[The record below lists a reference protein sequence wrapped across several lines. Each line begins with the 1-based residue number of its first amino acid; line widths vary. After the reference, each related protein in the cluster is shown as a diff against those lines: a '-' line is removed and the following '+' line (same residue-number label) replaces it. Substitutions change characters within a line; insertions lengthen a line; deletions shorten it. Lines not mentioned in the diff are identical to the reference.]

1 MSYSLVGPYPFDV
14 NAVTTCAR
22 QALGAVGSALDAGRG
37 TDLLDLA
44 ASGDEHGLYVVLSQ
58 RGPDDADPRIAG
70 FWVVFGIGYFDD
82 GVSGPPERHPPYAQ
96 ALLDAAT
103 EEVWWRSLRVSGG
116 KRGTWNPIVVLEW
129 KPELAVRAALYPPG
143 VQSLLEDD
151 DEESLDD
158 APLTPGGLPA
168 AGGLDDHGDWLDDGD
183 VGQAMDEVAG
193 QIELS
198 MDDEDS
204 EDDFAGPGEAGT
216 ADADADL
223 PEHRSLIAVVYGKMT
238 HDSITHRGEYQL
250 LVPEVD
256 ALVDHALPLEAWIEE
271 RAKAQAGKRKPRR
284 GAKQEEEPHR
294 IGPPLL
300 IPGDR
305 LAFPLSGWLTRNLDM
320 WPPRP
325 NNLQGGVLTD
335 RIVQSRWQSQAF
347 QGLSSTLAVFVLVLL
362 VSVVVRFA
370 TVPRP
375 RPRPTTPPPAAQ
387 PAMSVCSADHHKFVT
402 EFRCQIQRFASEDGA
417 EGAACGDFGSTDAV
431 EATVD
436 DLRALYCGL
445 LDRER
450 DGWTG
455 NFPDAGGD
463 DLFNFAELSAS
474 QACFNVLGHPHPYT
488 QATGYGSS
496 TWALADPNL
505 LLRDPALRIQSLVDL
520 VGDLDEACGTYRT
533 RLEHRVEG
541 AVFATHVGA
550 RGDTG
555 SDREGVQL
563 RHNLIDASMVGTAED
578 AERAF
583 RMGTIEGLEVFDY
596 ATMAGEPD
604 GVVRRLNKKKIWL
617 QLAGSPAPSSEPKL
631 LIPQYVTAR
640 FGDEPAGQTSTLW
653 KCHLALSG
661 RMEGLGKAKVSTRWD
676 LTAPVPVKYDIDGKL
691 GIQQQLV
698 LDSALLEFENG
709 LNGGTCWEV
718 VDKRL
723 DRYAPVHPLLTEL
736 DDGIWISPEQ
746 QLCGQIC
753 AAFYMID
760 SGENV
765 PKWVTR
771 DGDLGR
777 CLSHA
782 APRKTPDLGRG
793 SLDRLRIPWNGTR
806 QSAWVKPSAAEV
818 CAFNLIAQD
827 YMPAAGED
835 FLVGGKAPA
844 QWAGETATGSRIA
857 GGGDGLA
864 YKGAQNL
871 SSYGRSRS
879 SNTCGYVA
887 AQCFTGLLV
896 DIIGKGRHER
906 YEWRDTWMDRLVDLH
921 SATPITIRN
930 YSPWCQQI
938 QPYLHPDGNLPE
950 GEIDYPCAAGVDQ
963 TLRNVEGSI
972 RILAKDTNV
981 GKAQ

>member
-44 ASGDEHGLYVVLSQ
+44 ASGDEPGLYVVLSH
-58 RGPDDADPRIAG
+58 RGPDDTDPRIAG
-70 FWVVFGIGYFDD
+70 FWVIFGIGYFDD
-82 GVSGPPERHPPYAQ
+82 GVAGPPERHPPYAQ

-103 EEVWWRSLRVSGG
+103 EEVWWRSLRVSGH
-116 KRGTWNPIVVLEW
+116 KRGTWNPIIVLEW
-129 KPELAVRAALYPPG
+129 KPEMAVRATLYPPG
-143 VQSLLEDD
+143 VHSLLED

-158 APLTPGGLPA
+158 LPA
-168 AGGLDDHGDWLDDGD
+168 AGPDGLPEVDHDEYGDWLGD
-183 VGQAMDEVAG
+183 QDAGDAAVAEVAA

-198 MDDEDS
+198 VDDEDAEP
-204 EDDFAGPGEAGT
+204 EDAGT
-216 ADADADL
+216 ADVDADL
-223 PEHRSLIAVVYGKMT
+223 PEQRSLVSVIYGQMT
-238 HDSITHRGEYQL
+238 HDSITHRGQFQL
-250 LVPEVD
+250 LVPDQD
-256 ALVDHALPLEAWIEE
+256 ADRDHALPLEAWIEE
-271 RAKAQAGKRKPRR
+271 RAKAQVNKRKKRRR
-284 GAKQEEEPHR
+284 GQDEEEPHR

-300 IPGDR
+300 LPSDR
-305 LAFPLSGWLTRNLDM
+305 LAFPLSGWLTRSLDM

-325 NNLQGGVLTD
+325 NNLQVGGLTD

-347 QGLSSTLAVFVLVLL
+347 MGLSSTLAVFVLVLL
-362 VSVVVRFA
+362 VSIVVRIA

-402 EFRCQIQRFASEDGA
+402 EFRCQIRRFSG
-417 EGAACGDFGSTDAV
+417 EGVEGSACSDFGSEQVV
-431 EATVD
+431 ETTVD

-445 LDRER
+445 LDRQR
-450 DGWTG
+450 DGWVG

-463 DLFNFAELSAS
+463 KLYNFAELAAS

-488 QATGYGSS
+488 QETGYGSS
-496 TWALADPNL
+496 TWALADPDL
-505 LLRDPALRIQSLVDL
+505 LLQDPSLRIQSLRDL
-520 VGDLDEACGTYRT
+520 VGDLEGACETYRT

-541 AVFATHVGA
+541 AIFATHIGA
-550 RGDTG
+550 LGDPA
-555 SDREGVQL
+555 SASEGVQL
-563 RHNLIDASMVGTAED
+563 RHDLIDHSMVGTADD

-583 RMGTIEGLEVFDY
+583 RMGTIEGLEVIDY
-596 ATMAGEPD
+596 AELAGEPD
-604 GVVRRLNKKKIWL
+604 SVVERLNRKKIWV
-617 QLAGSPAPSSEPKL
+617 QLAGSPAPSTEPTMV
-631 LIPQYVTAR
+631 IPQYVTAR
-640 FGDEPAGQTSTLW
+640 FGESLSGETTSLW
-653 KCHLALSG
+653 RCHLSLAG
-661 RMEGLGKAKVSTRWD
+661 MAQGLDRPRVPTRWD
-676 LTAPVPVKYDIDGKL
+676 LTAPVPSSYDISGKL
-691 GIQQQLV
+691 GIQDQLA
-698 LDSALLEFENG
+698 LDAALLEFENG
-709 LNGGTCWEV
+709 LNAGTCWEV

-723 DRYAPVHPLLTEL
+723 DRYAPVHPLVAEL

-760 SGENV
+760 AGDNV
-765 PKWVTR
+765 TRWVTR
-771 DGDLGR
+771 DGDLSR
-777 CLSHA
+777 CLSAA
-782 APRKTPDLGRG
+782 APRTTPDLGRG
-793 SLDRLRIPWNGTR
+793 SLDRLRIPWNGT
-806 QSAWVKPSAAEV
+806 QTTGWIKPSAAEI

-857 GGGDGLA
+857 GGDDGLA

-921 SATPITIRN
+921 SATPITIRH
-930 YSPWCQQI
+930 YAPWCQQI

-963 TLRNVEGSI
+963 ALRNVEGSI
-972 RILAKDTNV
+972 RILAKDSNV
-981 GKAQ
+981 GAGQ